1 MPRITRRSF
10 LAASGAVAAVPFVK
24 AYAPGERKD
33 KVRLA
38 VIGAANRGQEN
49 WSQMLTDQVVAIC
62 DVDPKHT
69 ERLKAKFPDAA
80 VFTDYRKLFDAAA
93 NTFDAAVVST
103 PDHTH
108 AGPAVRAM
116 RLGKHVYCEKPLAST
131 VEEVRVMRRVAAET
145 KVVTQM
151 GTQIHAGD
159 NYRRV
164 VEIVKSGA
172 LGPISKVQVWLGS
185 GPQPG
190 KLLTSPANVPFD
202 LDVWLGPVAEPFF
215 HADHSRSPYKHPWPH
230 FHWRYWWQFAGG
242 QLGDFGC
249 HYMDLPFWALGL
261 GLPTTVAATGSPMP
275 NADNTVPGKMRVDYT
290 FPAAGDRGPVQLT
303 WFHGVPGPDL
313 DGKVRFD
320 GFGSGVRFEGTK
332 GVLLADYGKH
342 KLLPDEFA
350 KSVKPPAQ
358 TIPKS
363 IGHQQEWLAAI
374 RGEGKTLCE
383 FGYSGTLAEA
393 VLLGNVAY
401 RAGKPITWDGAAGKV
416 TDVPEANQYVGRAV
430 RKGWE
435 LG

>member
-1 MPRITRRSF
+1 MPHLTRRSF
-10 LAASGAVAAVPFVK
+10 LAASSAVAAAPFVK

-93 NTFDAAVVST
+93 GTFDAAVVST

-190 KLLTSPANVPFD
+190 KLLKSPANVPFD
-202 LDVWLGPVAEPFF
+202 LDVWLGPVSEPFL

-320 GFGSGVRFEGTK
+320 GFGSGVRFEGAK

-350 KSVKPPAQ
+350 KGFQPPAPS
-358 TIPKS
+358 IPKS
-363 IGHQQEWLAAI
+363 VGHQQEWLAAI